1 VLEKNLAENLKSKAE
16 NSKNK
21 AEIQKIKLIIQKTKE
36 NMSKIPKTEL
46 LQKIS
51 HVHKKKLKK

>member
-1 VLEKNLAENLKSKAE
+1 MSNQSVRKKTWLKNQKIKLK
-16 NSKNK
+16 
-21 AEIQKIKLIIQKTKE
+21 IQKIKLKIQKTKE

-51 HVHKKKLKK
+51 HVRKKKLKK